1 MFFAAREA
9 VRRRARQRDREE
21 MERARREIERGR
33 REERARV
40 TKLLAEH
47 GVTLPPELARYLA
60 GGGCDY
66 CAGFRKGY
74 RWGFRVGYRQGCRS
88 EGDLVG
94 QHPGDEGG
102 TIPPELARYLAG
114 CGCCDDTPGGNR
126 AGGGQ
131 GAP

>member
-9 VRRRARQRDREE
+9 VRMQARRRAREE
-21 MERARREIERGR
+21 NERARREMERGR
-33 REERARV
+33 REERARIA
-40 TKLLAEH
+40 KLLAEH
-47 GVTLPPELARYLA
+47 GVTVSPELAQYLA
-60 GGGCDY
+60 GSCDY

-74 RWGFRVGYRQGCRS
+74 RWGFRVGHRQGCRI

-94 QHPGDEGG
+94 QHPGDAGAA
-102 TIPPELARYLAG
+102 IPPELVRHLAEGG
-114 CGCCDDTPGGNR
+114 CDCPSDGNR

>member
-9 VRRRARQRDREE
+9 VRLQARRRAREE
-21 MERARREIERGR
+21 NERARRGIERGR
-33 REERARV
+33 REERARI

-60 GGGCDY
+60 EGCCDY

-74 RWGFRVGYRQGCRS
+74 RWGFRVGYRRGCGS

-94 QHPGDEGG
+94 QYPGDTGA

-114 CGCCDDTPGGNR
+114 GCCGCPSDGGNR
-126 AGGGQ
+126 AGGG
-131 GAP
+131 